1 MDSLPIS
8 LPASPT
14 TPPKQSI
21 PFLAALVPVGAGV
34 VLWLVTGSV
43 YSLCFAALGP
53 LMIGASLIEGR
64 RSRRKATAQ
73 AEAVWEN
80 GWHRAEEEL
89 AERQADERTRR
100 WHREPDVAAAVLT
113 PPLRTSATLHAS
125 TTIVV
130 GAGTRPSSLRASG
143 DDGERAREFRRRCAV
158 IDHVPVAVPIGAGL
172 AVRGDLV
179 IAAAMVRALVV
190 QLSLRFG
197 TAQLAVVGEAV
208 ARVGL
213 ATLPQATSAG
223 RGAFR
228 LGIIAATDGRPDAD
242 AVVWMLASD
251 EPVPD
256 GVAAVVD
263 LDGWG
268 RASLRTP
275 DGVIGMAPE
284 YLSVEQ
290 AAAIG
295 SSLIVDDGPGEE
307 IPEAVAFADL
317 EQIRALHGLPA
328 VIGLD
333 RRGGVVVDLV
343 EDGPHAVVTGTTGSG
358 KSELLIT
365 WVTAIAAR
373 HGPDEMVFV
382 LADFK
387 GGTAFDSLRTL
398 PQVAAVITDLDG
410 RGAVRGVASLTAEL
424 RRREEVLA
432 HAGARDIRDVQMP
445 RLVIVIDEYAALLQE
460 HPELAAVFTDIA
472 ARGRALGMHLVLGT
486 QRATGVVRDALA
498 ANCPLRV
505 SLRVSEAAD
514 SRAVIGTDDA
524 ARITGGP
531 DARGLAF
538 VRRPSDDIPVPLRV
552 AQTTSD
558 DIARIG
564 DSWRTATPSRSPW
577 LPALPAVVPLA
588 EIEAEVPAGAI
599 VLGRADV
606 PAHQAQPLE
615 LLRPGVERGV
625 AVIGQ
630 SGSGRTAVLRALAR
644 QCADVTWVPADPEGA
659 WDAVTGLVESP
670 SARPSL
676 ILCDDIDAVHGA
688 LPSEYAVAFL
698 QMWER
703 LLRGDAGTSVALSAS
718 RWGGP
723 ATRVLELLPRRVVLQ
738 LPSRADHV
746 AAGGDASTFER
757 DRPPGRALI
766 DGREVQVAWT
776 PEQPLHA
783 SSRRRMARSVRSWA
797 PSRPLTAV
805 VTAGAAAVVET
816 LHLSFPDARVVRAED
831 VASASEMGREGIP
844 WILVDEADVW
854 QRQRMLWHRLREE
867 GEILVRAENAPELRH
882 LVGVRD
888 LPPYALVHAGRV
900 WSVIGAERPRRLV
913 LDALVL

>member
-14 TPPKQSI
+14 TPPKQPI
-21 PFLAALVPVGAGV
+21 PFLAALIPVAAGV

-64 RSRRKATAQ
+64 RSRRKATVR
-73 AEAVWEN
+73 AETVWED
-80 GWHRAEEEL
+80 GWRRAEEEL

-100 WHREPDVAAAVLT
+100 RHREPDVAAAVLT
-113 PPLRTSATLHAS
+113 PPLRTSTALDPS

-130 GAGTRPSSLRASG
+130 GAGERPSTLRASG
-143 DDGERAREFRRRCAV
+143 DDGERAREFRGRCAV
-158 IDHVPVAVPIGAGL
+158 IDRVPVAVPIGAGL
-172 AVRGDLV
+172 AVRGGRV
-179 IAAAMVRALVV
+179 RAAAMVRALVV
-190 QLSLRFG
+190 QLCLRFG
-197 TAQLAVVGEAV
+197 TTQLAVVGDAV
-208 ARVGL
+208 AEVGL
-213 ATLPQATSAG
+213 APLPQATSAR

-228 LGIIAATDGRPDAD
+228 LGIAGVDDERPDAD
-242 AVVWMLASD
+242 AVLWVLAPD
-251 EPVPD
+251 QPVPE

-263 LDGWG
+263 LDSSG

-275 DGVIGMAPE
+275 DGVTDVAPE

-290 AAAIG
+290 AAMIG
-295 SSLIVDDGPGEE
+295 ISITVDDAPEEE
-307 IPEAVAFADL
+307 IPRAVAFADL
-317 EQIRALHGLPA
+317 EQSRAPHGLPA
-328 VIGLD
+328 AIG
-333 RRGGVVVDLV
+333 RGRGAGVVVDIV

-358 KSELLIT
+358 KSELLVT

-373 HGPDEMVFV
+373 HGPEEVVFV

-387 GGTAFDSLRTL
+387 GGTAFDSLRAL

-410 RGAVRGVASLTAEL
+410 RGAVRGVTSLTAEL
-424 RRREEVLA
+424 RRREGVLA
-432 HAGARDIRDVQMP
+432 RAGARDIRHVQMP
-445 RLVIVIDEYAALLQE
+445 RLVIVIDEFAALLQE

-486 QRATGVVRDALA
+486 QRATGVIRDALA

-505 SLRVSEAAD
+505 SLRVGEAAD

-531 DARGLAF
+531 DARGLGFA
-538 VRRPSDDIPVPLRV
+538 RRPSDDKPVPLRV
-552 AQTTSD
+552 ALTTSD
-558 DIARIG
+558 DVARIG
-564 DSWRTATPSRSPW
+564 DSWRTAAPSVSPW
-577 LPALPAVVPLA
+577 LPALPAMVPLT
-588 EIEAEVPAGAI
+588 EIEAEVPAGAM

-606 PAHQAQPLE
+606 PALQDQPLE
-615 LLRPGVERGV
+615 VLRPGAERGV

-630 SGSGRTAVLRALAR
+630 SGSGRTSVLRALAR
-644 QCADVTWVPADPEGA
+644 QQAEAIWVPADPEGA
-659 WDAVTGLVESP
+659 WDTVAGLVERP
-670 SARPSL
+670 SARPAL
-676 ILCDDIDAVHGA
+676 ILCDDIDALLGA

-723 ATRVLELLPRRVVLQ
+723 ATRILELLPRRALLQ

-766 DGREVQVAWT
+766 DGREVQLVWT
-776 PEQPLHA
+776 PEQPPRA
-783 SSRRRMARSVRSWA
+783 TSRRRMVRSTRSWA
-797 PSRPLTAV
+797 PSRPLTAII
-805 VTAGAAAVVET
+805 TAGAAAVVKT
-816 LHLSFPDARVVRAED
+816 LQLCFPDSRVTRAED
-831 VASASEMGREGIP
+831 ALSLSERGEEGPP
-844 WILVDEADVW
+844 WILVGEADVW
-854 QRQRMLWHRLREE
+854 QRQRMLWQRAREQ

-900 WSVIGAERPRRLV
+900 WSVVGAERPRRFV
-913 LDALVL
+913 VDALVP